1 MSDPIEIV
9 KKGQASLSVG
19 ETDGGDFR
27 PVAVDETGNL
37 QVEVVGGSGGT
48 TDAHI
53 YGKQGP
59 DWVEVPLVVN
69 AALASDPG
77 VPVHVASA
85 PTLTTQPAASFAAA
99 ATPATDANAAVV
111 RLAGITSEAVGETSY
126 ALDVVAYEGGAWVV
140 AQGTGGDPGKQG
152 WIVQGTDT
160 INAERLATYAAQTD
174 GSQKAIARG
183 GDKGL
188 TAAADVTST
197 DQGADNTALDVQI
210 WHGGSA
216 KDPTDIR
223 ALTGSDIVGANLR
236 VAAADV
242 ANGNPVPVSDAGSSL
257 TVDGIVTANIGTT
270 GGLALDATLTGG
282 TQKAIVRGGAKGAT
296 AAADVT
302 STAQGAD
309 HQALDAQLYHNGSMV
324 DPREIYTGSPAAIVT
339 ETNAVWVREARRPS
353 FTAYSPATAPGNNKS
368 MLSLAFSGTG
378 RIVLRE
384 IFIQNVQ
391 IASVTG
397 VALYFELHRFAT
409 HSGGTDLT
417 ANIMSHRTA
426 DILPAGTT
434 VRTGATISG
443 DNVNFMRRWM
453 WSSDEVVAGA
463 TKFETIAAAFANL
476 LGSLGYGDP
485 LIRRPSIASGE
496 GLHVVCTTNTTI
508 GTFDVGFVFT
518 QE

>member
-1 MSDPIEIV
+1 MPIIVGPPIAPGGAGTLADTELPDP
-9 KKGQASLSVG
+9 A
-19 ETDGGDFR
+19 T
-27 PVAVDETGNL
+27 P
-37 QVEVVGGSGGT
+37 
-48 TDAHI
+48 TDADANTAAPAVVARMQAFTS
-53 YGKQGP
+53 GTWTKF
-59 DWVEVPLVVN
+59 PLVST
-69 AALASDPG
+69 AAIASDPG

-197 DQGADNTALDVQI
+197 AE
-210 WHGGSA
+210 
-216 KDPTDIR
+216 
-223 ALTGSDIVGANLR
+223 
-236 VAAADV
+236 
-242 ANGNPVPVSDAGSSL
+242 
-257 TVDGIVTANIGTT
+257 
-270 GGLALDATLTGG
+270 
-282 TQKAIVRGGAKGAT
+282 
-296 AAADVT
+296 
-302 STAQGAD
+302 GAD
-309 HQALDAQLYHNGSMV
+309 HQAIDAQLYHNGSMV

-426 DILPAGTT
+426 DTLPAGTT

-443 DNVNFMRRWM
+443 DNVNFMRRWI

-463 TKFETIAAAFANL
+463 TKFETIAAAFSNL